1 MNWPKESWVLLLRSV
16 LVGKAQE
23 IYGLLSVE
31 QSSDYEYVKEAILKA
46 CKLVPEAYRQKF
58 RNYLKYDSK
67 TYVEFVREKENL
79 FNIWCHSKEVGHDF
93 KKLKQWFYLK
103 SSMIKST
110 LILDLFLSIR
120 PVTFYM
126 LILYVLFYV

>member
-1 MNWPKESWVLLLRSV
+1 M
-16 LVGKAQE
+16 
-23 IYGLLSVE
+23 
-31 QSSDYEYVKEAILKA
+31 
-46 CKLVPEAYRQKF
+46 
-58 RNYLKYDSK
+58 
-67 TYVEFVREKENL
+67 NL
-79 FNIWCHSKEVGHDF
+79 FNMRCHSKEVGQDF